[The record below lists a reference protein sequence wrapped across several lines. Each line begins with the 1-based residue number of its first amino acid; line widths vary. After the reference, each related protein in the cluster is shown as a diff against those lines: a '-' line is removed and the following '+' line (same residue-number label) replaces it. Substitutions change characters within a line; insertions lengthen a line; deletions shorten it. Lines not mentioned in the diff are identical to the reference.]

1 MYKLIIRKNNIGI
14 INRSVYYRNSK
25 KINKKRIHSSA
36 VEHSLDKRMVS
47 GSNPLGFISQ
57 RMVSGSTPPE
67 FIALFGEI
75 YTRDFG
81 TILAC

>member
-1 MYKLIIRKNNIGI
+1 
-14 INRSVYYRNSK
+14 
-25 KINKKRIHSSA
+25 
-36 VEHSLDKRMVS
+36 
-47 GSNPLGFISQ
+47 
-57 RMVSGSTPPE
+57 MVSGSTPPE